1 VVTLGLNGTVVKLQ
15 QTLIPEEQ
23 EQHESKKKKQRRD
36 VSSETLTLCDTAEN
50 EYFYFNTL
58 AKSSIA

>member
-1 VVTLGLNGTVVKLQ
+1 MEPLSSYSRPWS
-15 QTLIPEEQ
+15 PEEQ